1 MRGTHD
7 HPASD
12 ATRPER
18 RLFARLASASLPV
31 LATLGDGVAGRRGD
45 GRRSA
50 LVANPARIQVGTI
63 MAVRSQF
70 GVQAFKNWSGRPDL
84 NRRPLDPSH
93 IPGVARRRSTGL
105 TRHLSSLNSRPA
117 SLAIGIDGMRSL
129 PGVGPELSPSA
140 GGSAA
145 GPGGALAGCVANR
158 ERYEQRTGCEEDHA
172 GDQQAGGDPGQGG
185 Q

>member
-1 MRGTHD
+1 MGKPEGTE
-7 HPASD
+7 PRRENRS
-12 ATRPER
+12 ER

-31 LATLGDGVAGRRGD
+31 LGTLGDGVAGRRGD

-50 LVANPARIQVGTI
+50 LVSNPARIQVGTI

-70 GVQAFKNWSGRPDL
+70 GVQAFKNWSGRPAL

-145 GPGGALAGCVANR
+145 GRGGALAGCVANR
-158 ERYEQRTGCEEDHA
+158 ERYEQR
-172 GDQQAGGDPGQGG
+172 
-185 Q
+185 